1 MANEDRHIAEV
12 IWSIAH
18 KGEQAGLRFPVMS
31 GKVVAGSVDEG
42 ECTCTVRL
50 SVDDDSDAGR
60 DEILLNGVSGNVN
73 GVLCYPADDSDVWV
87 AEIDGS
93 GKWGI
98 VKTSTLAKMVTTV
111 GGSKLTIVDGT
122 ITLNDGSLDGLVKVI
137 ELTSKLNNVENKL
150 NDLIG
155 KWNAFCTGYVPGSPS
170 TTGLPATLT
179 TQTETTLTLTM
190 QGDIENPHVKQ

>member
-1 MANEDRHIAEV
+1 MSQLEAKIAEL
-12 IWSIAH
+12 IQQIAN
-18 KGEQAGLRFPVMS
+18 KDAGKRFPVMS
-31 GKVVAGSVDEG
+31 GKVVADSVDMG
-42 ECTCTVRL
+42 ECTC
-50 SVDDDSDAGR
+50 SVILCNDTEG
-60 DEILLNGVSGNVN
+60 EGTEGILLSGVSGNVN
-73 GVLCYPADDSDVWV
+73 GVLYYPADDSDVWV
-87 AEIDGS
+87 AEIDGN
-93 GKWGI
+93 GKWGVI
-98 VKTSTLAKMVTTV
+98 KTSTLVKMVVTV
-111 GGSKLTIVDGT
+111 GGSKLTVVDGT